1 MEPNI
6 KLLLINHSFQVR
18 YFYTR
23 WQKLAQAHP
32 NLDVTLL
39 APDECKWYN
48 SKSYTY
54 GGGGSI
60 IKGKVPIIMGTS
72 SGFIGV
78 FNS

>member
-60 IKGKVPIIMGTS
+60 INGKEVEDRN
-72 SGFIGV
+72 
-78 FNS
+78 FNI